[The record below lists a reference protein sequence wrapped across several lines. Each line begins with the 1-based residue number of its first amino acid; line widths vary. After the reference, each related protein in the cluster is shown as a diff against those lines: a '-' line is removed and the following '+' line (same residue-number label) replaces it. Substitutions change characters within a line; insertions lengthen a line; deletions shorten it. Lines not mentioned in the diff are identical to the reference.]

1 MIGLMVAGFSNLI
14 CTLLV
19 ILLYGDKTK
28 NKYLL
33 THSLASS
40 VVMILNMKILKIFK
54 FELVGWG
61 TSNKE
66 ETIKNRINS
75 LMRHIERFMGT
86 NFLIPLSI
94 GIGL

>member
-33 THSLASS
+33 IHSLASS
-40 VVMILNMKILKIFK
+40 VVMILNMNIFK
-54 FELVGWG
+54 IYKF
-61 TSNKE
+61 
-66 ETIKNRINS
+66 
-75 LMRHIERFMGT
+75 
-86 NFLIPLSI
+86 
-94 GIGL
+94 